1 MELRYRNRLDER
13 NIGLCRPCFLM
24 TVPQAA
30 LVLDVIVPSELPP
43 CATGISGPGLLDS
56 GAGKKKA
63 VALAARSCAI

>member
-1 MELRYRNRLDER
+1 
-13 NIGLCRPCFLM
+13 M